1 MTPQELGNIK
11 PKKLNLKKLEKG
23 KPWGNSTMHELGEM
37 ENASIFLP
45 IIFFPNYVIPS
56 FMLISYLLGV
66 SFKDSLIGV
75 LKRHKVKRPFISFD
89 Y

>member
-45 IIFFPNYVIPS
+45 IILFSKLCNT
-56 FMLISYLLGV
+56 
-66 SFKDSLIGV
+66 
-75 LKRHKVKRPFISFD
+75 
-89 Y
+89 